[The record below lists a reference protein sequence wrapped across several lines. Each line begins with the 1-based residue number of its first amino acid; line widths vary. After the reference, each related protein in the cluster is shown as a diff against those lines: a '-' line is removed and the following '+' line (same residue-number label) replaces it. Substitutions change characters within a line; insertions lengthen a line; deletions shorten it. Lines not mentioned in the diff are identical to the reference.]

1 MGGRS
6 KSSQSTSNQ
15 QTTNNIVNDGDYAG
29 VGGNVTH
36 DESSTD
42 NSIND
47 SYNTDNSQEWDV
59 EIDNSISND
68 GDFAGNNGSINV
80 LDGGV
85 IDKAFDF
92 AGGVTSDALGFGEKA
107 LDSNESVSNAAIDAA
122 KDAAKIAAETAAD
135 AIRENGRVIDSSLKL
150 ADNAINEVGSASKYA
165 IDAVNDNAQNSVDEI
180 SDLSKKTVTEFS
192 EFSLDAVSELSSS
205 LQNTTQTQLN
215 NSAQSVAQLAQS
227 YSEDK
232 STIAE
237 LARNTAL
244 QGQDIV
250 ANQAGEMVK
259 YMAMAL
265 GVVGLAVVAFS
276 ITRGRN
282 A

>member
-6 KSSQSTSNQ
+6 KSSQSTSNKQ
-15 QTTNNIVNDGDYAG
+15 VTNNIVNDGDYAG

-68 GDFAGNNGSINV
+68 GDLAGNNGTINV
-80 LDGGV
+80 LDGGA
-85 IDKAFDF
+85 IDSAF
-92 AGGVTSDALGFGEKA
+92 GFGEKA
-107 LDSNESVSNAAIDAA
+107 LDANKDVSNAAIDAA

-150 ADNAINEVGSASKYA
+150 AGDAIGEVGSTSRYA

-205 LQNTTQTQLN
+205 LQNATQTQLN
-215 NSAQSVAQLAQS
+215 NSAQNVAQLAQS